1 MLDVDYLRG
10 GPAEHTSDHQH
21 AAQRRGA
28 PAGRG
33 LPGEAC
39 SADHVSQMTVAIRVR
54 DAGRERWQT
63 VRARS
68 AGAIPLRY
76 GSGMTI
82 QMTVRLPD
90 DVASYIDE
98 RVSEGAA
105 GSRAEMIARAVR
117 HERELEILAALRDR
131 GETLYPDLA
140 GLVDWAAERP
150 LDLE

>member
-1 MLDVDYLRG
+1 MLVENVG
-10 GPAEHTSDHQH
+10 
-21 AAQRRGA
+21 RR
-28 PAGRG
+28 
-33 LPGEAC
+33 
-39 SADHVSQMTVAIRVR
+39 VT
-54 DAGRERWQT
+54 
-63 VRARS
+63 ARS

-105 GSRAEMIARAVR
+105 GSRAEIIARAVR
-117 HERELEILAALRDR
+117 HERELEILAALRDQ

>member
-1 MLDVDYLRG
+1 
-10 GPAEHTSDHQH
+10 
-21 AAQRRGA
+21 
-28 PAGRG
+28 
-33 LPGEAC
+33 
-39 SADHVSQMTVAIRVR
+39 MT
-54 DAGRERWQT
+54 T
-63 VRARS
+63 
-68 AGAIPLRY
+68 
-76 GSGMTI
+76 

-117 HERELEILAALRDR
+117 HERETEILAALRDR
-131 GETLYPDLA
+131 GEALYPDLS